1 MSIAGAS
8 LKESPVFA
16 QAKLLMTQ
24 VKTQLAEFTVYQQQQ
39 RQQIAQ
45 YSNESQDTHGGS
57 ESQHTFDIKQKVI
70 QLAAQQKELLACV
83 QCHKKLLDKMRTLK
97 KSTKAN
103 TKNTL
108 PAIEKHVSSHS
119 TSTSFNIAVS
129 NPSGV
134 TAHNTSMLANKSRQD
149 NKRSVNDSQPGPPTS
164 TLRHA
169 MLQNSSAPS
178 MESSSSASQ
187 TMLSDKLSQL
197 QQAPLSCTSVAAENN
212 YSSSE
217 TQSQSLL
224 TPLSMPQQRAQNVVL
239 TAGKFFQVGD
249 KQVYVLPQGL
259 LSSVTST
266 AVTQV
271 TQPQGLIA
279 TTVQLTAKTQGNRL
293 QQITPSKASL
303 HKTAAV
309 ATNIAVTPAN
319 PLTTSV
325 TKVQSSE
332 GSSHSTLLLR
342 GSSCKDQTTQRLHS
356 QKSSGNALPVIG
368 TIPLTNTFATCSPST
383 SRMSASS
390 NSTLQQ
396 NKTVSQTSQL
406 SDHENKQITCPANS
420 TTFSPVTNENN
431 RPPQL
436 LRSARVQTP
445 SHRCSGLQST
455 VQANK
460 SITSFTSKATVSS
473 NASSVFISAY
483 TYANYISFNIVSFMN
498 SLMSYPY
505 EEDGLY
511 WGFDNIPGPL
521 SVDFGTFWLT

>member
-1 MSIAGAS
+1 
-8 LKESPVFA
+8 
-16 QAKLLMTQ
+16 MTQ
-24 VKTQLAEFTVYQQQQ
+24 VKTQLAEFTVYLQQQ

-45 YSNESQDTHGGS
+45 YSNESQDTHDGS
-57 ESQHTFDIKQKVI
+57 ESQHTFDIRQKI
-70 QLAAQQKELLACV
+70 LQLAAQQKELLACF

-103 TKNTL
+103 EKNTL

-119 TSTSFNIAVS
+119 TSTSLNVSVS

-134 TAHNTSMLANKSRQD
+134 TAHNSSMMVNKSRQD
-149 NKRSVNDSQPGPPTS
+149 NKQSVNDSQPAPPTS
-164 TLRHA
+164 TLKHA
-169 MLQNSSAPS
+169 MLQNSSALT

-187 TMLSDKLSQL
+187 TMLSDKRSQL
-197 QQAPLSCTSVAAENN
+197 QQAPLSCTSAAAENN

-224 TPLSMPQQRAQNVVL
+224 TPLSMPRQRAQNVVL
-239 TAGKFFQVGD
+239 TAGQFFQVGD

-259 LSSVTST
+259 FSSVTSAT
-266 AVTQV
+266 VTQV

-279 TTVQLTAKTQGNRL
+279 TTVQSTAMTQGKHL
-293 QQITPSKASL
+293 QQITPSL
-303 HKTAAV
+303 HKTTAAV
-309 ATNIAVTPAN
+309 ATKIAVTPAN
-319 PLTTSV
+319 PLMTSV

-332 GSSHSTLLLR
+332 GSSPSTLLLR
-342 GSSCKDQTTQRLHS
+342 GSSCCKDQTTQSLHS
-356 QKSSGNALPVIG
+356 QQSSGNALPVTG
-368 TIPLTNTFATCSPST
+368 TIPLTNISVTCSPST

-390 NSTLQQ
+390 SSTLQQ

-406 SDHENKQITCPANS
+406 SNHENKQITCPANS

-431 RPPQL
+431 RPPQM

-445 SHRCSGLQST
+445 YHRCSGLQST
-455 VQANK
+455 VQANR

-473 NASSVFISAY
+473 NASSVFVSAY
-483 TYANYISFNIVSFMN
+483 TYAHYISFNIVSFMN
-498 SLMSYPY
+498 SLMSYPC

-511 WGFDNIPGPL
+511 WGF
-521 SVDFGTFWLT
+521 

>member
-1 MSIAGAS
+1 
-8 LKESPVFA
+8 
-16 QAKLLMTQ
+16 MTQ
-24 VKTQLAEFTVYQQQQ
+24 VKTQLDEFTVYQQQQ

-45 YSNESQDTHGGS
+45 YSNESQDTHDGS
-57 ESQHTFDIKQKVI
+57 ESQHTFDIKQKI
-70 QLAAQQKELLACV
+70 LQLAAQQKELLACI

-97 KSTKAN
+97 KKTTKAN
-103 TKNTL
+103 SKNTL
-108 PAIEKHVSSHS
+108 PAIEKHLSSRS

-134 TAHNTSMLANKSRQD
+134 TAHNTSMSANKSRQD
-149 NKRSVNDSQPGPPTS
+149 NKQSVNDSQPAPPTS
-164 TLRHA
+164 TLKHA

-187 TMLSDKLSQL
+187 TMLSDKRSEL
-197 QQAPLSCTSVAAENN
+197 QQAPLSCTSVVAENN
-212 YSSSE
+212 YLSSQ

-239 TAGKFFQVGD
+239 TAGQFFQVGG

-259 LSSVTST
+259 LSSITSA

-279 TTVQLTAKTQGNRL
+279 TTVQLAAKKQGNHL

-303 HKTAAV
+303 HKTTAAV
-309 ATNIAVTPAN
+309 ATEIAVTPAN
-319 PLTTSV
+319 PLMTSV

-332 GSSHSTLLLR
+332 GSSHSTLLLGR
-342 GSSCKDQTTQRLHS
+342 SSCKDQTTQSLHS
-356 QKSSGNALPVIG
+356 EKSITG
-368 TIPLTNTFATCSPST
+368 TIPLTNTSATSSPST
-383 SRMSASS
+383 SRMSTSS
-390 NSTLQQ
+390 SSTLQQ

-406 SDHENKQITCPANS
+406 SNHGNKQITCPANS

-431 RPPQL
+431 RPPQM

-445 SHRCSGLQST
+445 SHSSLGLQST

-473 NASSVFISAY
+473 NASSLLISAY
-483 TYANYISFNIVSFMN
+483 TYARYISFNFSSTIYKRGWFQQLLFSHPLMEEFRHLNLIVYREH
-498 SLMSYPY
+498 SLLNMQIS
-505 EEDGLY
+505 EIRHHV
-511 WGFDNIPGPL
+511 FFNHN
-521 SVDFGTFWLT
+521 V

>member
-1 MSIAGAS
+1 
-8 LKESPVFA
+8 
-16 QAKLLMTQ
+16 MTQ

-45 YSNESQDTHGGS
+45 YSNESQDIHDGS
-57 ESQHTFDIKQKVI
+57 ESQHTFDIKQKVL
-70 QLAAQQKELLACV
+70 QLAAEQKELLACF
-83 QCHKKLLDKMRTLK
+83 QCHKKLRDKMQTLK

-108 PAIEKHVSSHS
+108 PTIEKHVSSCS

-134 TAHNTSMLANKSRQD
+134 TAHNTSMSTNKSRQD
-149 NKRSVNDSQPGPPTS
+149 NKQSVNDSQPAPPTS
-164 TLRHA
+164 TLKHA

-178 MESSSSASQ
+178 MESSSASQ
-187 TMLSDKLSQL
+187 TMLSDKRSQL

-212 YSSSE
+212 YLSSE

-239 TAGKFFQVGD
+239 TAGQFFQVGD

-259 LSSVTST
+259 LPSVTS
-266 AVTQV
+266 AAMTQV

-279 TTVQLTAKTQGNRL
+279 TTVQSTAKTQGNQL
-293 QQITPSKASL
+293 QRITPSKASL
-303 HKTAAV
+303 HKTSTAEAAK
-309 ATNIAVTPAN
+309 IAVTPAN
-319 PLTTSV
+319 PLMTSV

-342 GSSCKDQTTQRLHS
+342 GSSCKDQTTQSLHS
-356 QKSSGNALPVIG
+356 QKSSGNALPITG
-368 TIPLTNTFATCSPST
+368 TIPLTNTFDTSSPST
-383 SRMSASS
+383 SRMSARSS
-390 NSTLQQ
+390 PTLQQ
-396 NKTVSQTSQL
+396 NKTVLQISQL
-406 SDHENKQITCPANS
+406 SNHGNKQIICPANS

-431 RPPQL
+431 RPPQML
-436 LRSARVQTP
+436 GSARVQTP
-445 SHRCSGLQST
+445 SHSCSGVQST

-473 NASSVFISAY
+473 NAPSVFVSAY
-483 TYANYISFNIVSFMN
+483 TYAHYISFNIVSFMN

-521 SVDFGTFWLT
+521 SVDLGTFWLT